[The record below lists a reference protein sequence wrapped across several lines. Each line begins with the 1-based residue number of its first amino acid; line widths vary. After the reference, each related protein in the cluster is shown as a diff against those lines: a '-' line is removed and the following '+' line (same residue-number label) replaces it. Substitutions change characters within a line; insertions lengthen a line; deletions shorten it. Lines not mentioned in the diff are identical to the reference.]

1 MKAREAE
8 LSARKPGSLSQDTQ
22 DEFCRFVESPKEAGD
37 GYAVCQGPADRAEV
51 QMWAQC

>member
-8 LSARKPGSLSQDTQ
+8 LSAREPGSLSQDAQ
-22 DEFCRFVESPKEAGD
+22 DEFCWLVESPKEPGA
-37 GYAVCQGPADRAEV
+37 GYAVYQGPADRAEV